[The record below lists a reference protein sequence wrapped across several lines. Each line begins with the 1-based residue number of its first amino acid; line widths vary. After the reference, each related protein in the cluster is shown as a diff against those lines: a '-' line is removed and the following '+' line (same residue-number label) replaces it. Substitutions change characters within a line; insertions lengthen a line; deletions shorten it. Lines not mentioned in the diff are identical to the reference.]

1 MKLYHFTSGQ
11 LIDPEISAKILE
23 FFDYGWIEY
32 LIFREERYLQKSKK
46 LKETIKRFKVPP
58 FIPKNT
64 TEKKDTSRV
73 SAKKATKKIGESQ
86 KKIDIARSR
95 GYSTREI
102 LQYDHVEYLCFD
114 EGNLTKHKKHELL
127 VPLEQLFDTLEYQFD
142 KNVTAGIFVIVDFMC
157 LIRKIGFEKYL
168 KVRDAFDVAWGI
180 ILAASNADRIEIVY
194 DSYLEGSVKESTR
207 TGRAKEKPIE
217 IINLNLDSP
226 IPPKIRKFWTSS
238 INKERLQIL
247 SRNFFL
253 VKGKKRG

>member
-1 MKLYHFTSGQ
+1 MS
-11 LIDPEISAKILE
+11 
-23 FFDYGWIEY
+23 
-32 LIFREERYLQKSKK
+32 
-46 LKETIKRFKVPP
+46 
-58 FIPKNT
+58 
-64 TEKKDTSRV
+64 
-73 SAKKATKKIGESQ
+73 
-86 KKIDIARSR
+86 
-95 GYSTREI
+95 
-102 LQYDHVEYLCFD
+102 
-114 EGNLTKHKKHELL
+114 
-127 VPLEQLFDTLEYQFD
+127 
-142 KNVTAGIFVIVDFMC
+142 

-194 DSYLEGSVKESTR
+194 GSYLEGSVKESTR

>member
-73 SAKKATKKIGESQ
+73 SAKKATKKIGEAQ

-102 LQYDHVEYLCFD
+102 LQYDHVEYPCLD
-114 EGNLTKHKKHELL
+114 EENLTKR
-127 VPLEQLFDTLEYQFD
+127 
-142 KNVTAGIFVIVDFMC
+142 KN
-157 LIRKIGFEKYL
+157 K
-168 KVRDAFDVAWGI
+168 
-180 ILAASNADRIEIVY
+180 
-194 DSYLEGSVKESTR
+194 SYWC
-207 TGRAKEKPIE
+207 P
-217 IINLNLDSP
+217 
-226 IPPKIRKFWTSS
+226 
-238 INKERLQIL
+238 
-247 SRNFFL
+247 
-253 VKGKKRG
+253 